1 MKLYP
6 AQKEAVRKNI
16 ASHGIFDK
24 TCTFKQ
30 STITQSESGAEV
42 EAWSDVSGLA
52 SIPCMIVSKA
62 KTIQDLSGAPMTQ
75 LVTKIKLNGF
85 YSGVSMNYQVV
96 SGSDT
101 YMITGVDNGSMELF
115 TEIYVKRW
123 GV

>member
-30 STITQSESGAEV
+30 STITQSDSGAEV
-42 EAWSDVSGLA
+42 EAWSDVSGLT
-52 SIPCMIVSKA
+52 SIPCMVVSKSV
-62 KTIQDLSGAPMTQ
+62 TIKDLSGAAMTQ

-85 YSGVSMNYQVV
+85 YSCVSTKYQAVV
-96 SGSDT
+96 GSNV
-101 YMITGVDNGSMELF
+101 YRITGIDNGSMELF
-115 TEIYVKRW
+115 TEIYVTQW

>member
-52 SIPCMIVSKA
+52 NIPCMVVSNSV
-62 KTIQDLSGAPMTQ
+62 TIKDLSGAAMTQ

-85 YSGVSMNYQVV
+85 YSGVSAKYQAVV
-96 SGSDT
+96 GSNV
-101 YMITGVDNGSMELF
+101 YRITGIDNGSMELF
-115 TEIYVKRW
+115 TEIYVTQW